1 MLTSKSQVTSN
12 FFMTKRVDIKNRPLL
27 VVCLRLELLKA
38 TNYHTLIY
46 LSIIII
52 FFNSFIKTCLQ
63 CLPNNYWPKHCT
75 SFSLLPANTN
85 NRTFFN
91 VSLNQINNNTKDVFI
106 LNTSLLSSVV
116 LMKKYCDITSS

>member
-1 MLTSKSQVTSN
+1 MFNYKSQLTSN
-12 FFMTKRVDIKNRPLL
+12 FLKAERVDIKNCCPLI
-27 VVCLRLELLKA
+27 VCLRLQSLET

-52 FFNSFIKTCLQ
+52 FLNSFTKRCLQ
-63 CLPNNYWPKHCT
+63 CLLDQYWPENCT
-75 SFSLLPANTN
+75 SFSLLFANTN

-91 VSLNQINNNTKDVFI
+91 VSLNQINNNTKNIFV

-116 LMKKYCDITSS
+116 LMKKYCITSS